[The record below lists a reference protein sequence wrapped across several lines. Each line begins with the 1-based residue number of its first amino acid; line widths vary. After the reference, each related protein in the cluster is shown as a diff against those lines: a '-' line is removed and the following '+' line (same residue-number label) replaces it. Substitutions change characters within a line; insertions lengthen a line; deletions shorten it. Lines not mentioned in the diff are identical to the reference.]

1 MARSASSFCWKQ
13 GNCWPFLPVPGE
25 PQKRA
30 NPKIDRNL
38 SDAKFLL
45 IRNSQF
51 EIPAMKESNHIA
63 TRDPQPGVIERAGES
78 QGIPHSYNYGVDP
91 NAENEVHLL
100 DYWRAI
106 RKRLWLVISVVVLVT
121 SLAVVYMARKPD
133 IYQATARVQVDLENN
148 AALGLKTPYFIGT
161 PNDPVYFNTQLQI
174 LTSSGLLRRVV
185 KSLDLEHNP
194 DFFKGQSSKRSTWQT
209 ILRMAGLKGQE
220 KESGLPQPNDE
231 LTLSTELPQT
241 SDLEDLKEAKR
252 LAPFVGL
259 IAAGLRVEPV
269 RESRGGFNKETRL
282 IEISFQHGDPV
293 VAAKVINT
301 IADTF
306 KLQNL
311 EKKTKTN
318 ENTGTFLQKRVADL
332 QAHIREDE
340 EKLVNYAKSHQILSL
355 DEKQN
360 TVVERLAGLNS
371 QLLEAENDRST
382 AESTFHAAQ
391 APGAA
396 TALAEGDPKQ
406 ASENES
412 RLNDL
417 KQKRAQLLVDATE
430 EAPEVKEINQQIAEL
445 EKQLKEGRTQKSSTL
460 LTNLETRYRQALAK
474 EQFLRKQFQQQRAET
489 LTQNEAA
496 INYHIIQQGIE
507 TNKGLLTN
515 LLQRSKENEVTGASD
530 ANNISI
536 VDHAIAPE
544 GPVGPN
550 RVRGVMIAFL
560 LSFGLGVGLAL
571 FLEYLD
577 DTIHST
583 EEVERVLHL
592 PALAVI
598 PAIAPAARRKALA
611 ENALALQKKN
621 GQGQASN
628 SPELLI
634 NVDGRS
640 PLAEAYRHLR
650 TSVLLSTAGRAP
662 RALLVTSS
670 LPGEGKTTTAVNT
683 ALSLAQTGASVVIV
697 DADMRRP
704 RLRSI
709 FGLVAQA
716 GLSSILSSEMTEAE
730 MIALVDHDPV
740 SDLNILTS
748 GPIPPN
754 PAELL
759 GSEQMRRLVAALQS
773 KYTHVV
779 IDSPPIASFT
789 DGVLISTMV
798 DGVLLVVHGGKS
810 SRHVVRRSRQ
820 LLQDV
825 GAKIFGVVLNNINLQ
840 THDYYYYQR
849 YYSQNYYNT
858 DPETEETTRAASA

>member
-1 MARSASSFCWKQ
+1 
-13 GNCWPFLPVPGE
+13 
-25 PQKRA
+25 
-30 NPKIDRNL
+30 
-38 SDAKFLL
+38 
-45 IRNSQF
+45 
-51 EIPAMKESNHIA
+51 MKESSQIVPRA
-63 TRDPQPGVIERAGES
+63 PQAGSLDRSVE
-78 QGIPHSYNYGVDP
+78 GAAPHSYNYGVDP
-91 NAENEVHLL
+91 NAENEIHLL

-106 RKRLWLVISVVVLVT
+106 RKRLWLVISVVVLIT
-121 SLAVVYMARKPD
+121 LLAVVYMARKPD
-133 IYQATARVQVDLENN
+133 VYEANARVQVDLENN
-148 AALGLKTPYFIGT
+148 ANLGLKTPYFIGT

-185 KSLDLEHNP
+185 KTLDLEHNP
-194 DFFKGQSSKRSTWQT
+194 DFLKGQGQKRSTWQT
-209 ILRMAGLKGQE
+209 VLHMVGLKGQDKDE
-220 KESGLPQPNDE
+220 GLPKPKDE
-231 LTLSTELPQT
+231 LTISTDVPSTGEA
-241 SDLEDLKEAKR
+241 EDLQEAKR

-259 IAAGLRVEPV
+259 IAGGLHVEPV
-269 RESRGGFNKETRL
+269 RESRGGYNKETRL
-282 IEISFQHGDPV
+282 IDISFQHTDPI

-306 KLQNL
+306 EKQNL
-311 EKKTKTN
+311 EKKSKTN
-318 ENTGTFLQKRVADL
+318 STTGSFLLNRVAAL
-332 QAHIREDE
+332 QEHIRTDE

-360 TVVERLAGLNS
+360 TVVERLAGLNQ
-371 QLLEAENDRST
+371 QLLEAENERST
-382 AESTFHAAQ
+382 AESAFHAAQ

-396 TALAEGDPKQ
+396 SALAEGDAKQ
-406 ASENES
+406 AADAEAN
-412 RLNDL
+412 LNAF

-445 EKQLKEGRTQKSSTL
+445 EKQLKEGRSQKGSTL
-460 LTNLETRYRQALAK
+460 LTNLETKYHQALAK
-474 EQFLRKQFQQQRAET
+474 EEFLRKQFTQQRAET

-530 ANNISI
+530 ANNISV
-536 VDHAIAPE
+536 VDHAIAPG

-550 RVRGVMIAFL
+550 RMRGVMLAFL
-560 LSFGLGVGLAL
+560 LSFGLGIGLAL

-583 EEVERVLHL
+583 EEVERLLHL

-598 PAIAPAARRKALA
+598 PAVASATRRKALA
-611 ENALALQKKN
+611 ATPGAMQKKN
-621 GQGQASN
+621 GNGHASTN
-628 SPELLI
+628 PELLM

-640 PLAEAYRHLR
+640 PLAESYRHLR

-662 RALLVTSS
+662 KALLITSS

-709 FGLVAQA
+709 FGLDAQA
-716 GLSSILSSEMTEAE
+716 GLSSILSSEMSEAE
-730 MIALVDHDPV
+730 MIALVDHDSV
-740 SDLNILTS
+740 SGLNVLTS

-773 KYTHVV
+773 NFSHVV
-779 IDSPPIASFT
+779 IDS
-789 DGVLISTMV
+789 
-798 DGVLLVVHGGKS
+798 
-810 SRHVVRRSRQ
+810 
-820 LLQDV
+820 
-825 GAKIFGVVLNNINLQ
+825 
-840 THDYYYYQR
+840 
-849 YYSQNYYNT
+849 
-858 DPETEETTRAASA
+858 